1 LADESLSPEAA
12 ALRDENKKL
21 RLENRKLARE
31 LKYEQA
37 NTERNKASAEAR
49 ESLSK
54 VISAEKTKLDRYM
67 NLLLDNS
74 PGLIMFFNVEG
85 RLVFASESY
94 LRESGAQVLGVV
106 AGKAYRELLAPV
118 VSGEFLDRVERL
130 FALALLNR
138 RTVDAEQDIDF
149 SGFGETRH
157 YLMQMT
163 PMIDEAGKAEGL
175 MIMFYDTTEITR
187 ARREA
192 ERARELAEQ
201 STKAKS
207 DFLSRMSH
215 EMRTPMNAIIG
226 MTNIARLSHDPA
238 RKEYCLDK
246 ISEASV
252 HLLGVINDILDMSK
266 IESGKFELF
275 ESAFDFENMLKRVVD
290 VVNFRV
296 EEKHQSLV
304 VDVDE
309 KIPRVLISD
318 EQRLAQ
324 VITNLL
330 SNAVKFTPDGGTII
344 LSARA
349 EESGTDTIR
358 FSVKDT
364 GIGISKDQQPKLF
377 TSFEQADGGISR
389 RFGGT
394 GLGLAISKRIV
405 ELMGGRIWIESEI
418 GKGSDFIFEISAKP
432 SLDGDGAALKESE
445 TPNLSDD
452 GIFNGKRVL
461 LAEDVEINCEVLT
474 SLIEHTGV
482 TLDYAG
488 DGLEALGKFS
498 DDPEG
503 YDLIL
508 MDVHMPNMDG
518 YEATRRI
525 RASGLNRAKEIPII
539 AMTANVFREDVEKC
553 RAAGMNA
560 HLGKPIDVGDVIAK
574 MKEYLL

>member
-1 LADESLSPEAA
+1 
-12 ALRDENKKL
+12 
-21 RLENRKLARE
+21 
-31 LKYEQA
+31 
-37 NTERNKASAEAR
+37 
-49 ESLSK
+49 
-54 VISAEKTKLDRYM
+54 
-67 NLLLDNS
+67 
-74 PGLIMFFNVEG
+74 
-85 RLVFASESY
+85 
-94 LRESGAQVLGVV
+94 
-106 AGKAYRELLAPV
+106 
-118 VSGEFLDRVERL
+118 
-130 FALALLNR
+130 
-138 RTVDAEQDIDF
+138 
-149 SGFGETRH
+149 
-157 YLMQMT
+157 
-163 PMIDEAGKAEGL
+163 
-175 MIMFYDTTEITR
+175 
-187 ARREA
+187 
-192 ERARELAEQ
+192 
-201 STKAKS
+201 
-207 DFLSRMSH
+207 
-215 EMRTPMNAIIG
+215 
-226 MTNIARLSHDPA
+226 
-238 RKEYCLDK
+238 
-246 ISEASV
+246 
-252 HLLGVINDILDMSK
+252 VINDILDMSK

-275 ESAFDFENMLKRVVD
+275 ESVFDFENMLMRVVD

-296 EEKHQSLV
+296 EEKRQSLV

-309 KIPRVLISD
+309 KIPRILISD

-330 SNAVKFTPDGGTII
+330 SNAVKFTPDGGTIV

-349 EESGTDTIR
+349 GESGTDTIR

-364 GIGISKDQQPKLF
+364 GIGISKEQQPKLF

-418 GKGSDFIFEISAKP
+418 GKGSDFIFEINVKS
-432 SLDGDGAALKESE
+432 SDEGENAALNKNDSPDMGE
-445 TPNLSDD
+445 D
-452 GIFNGKRVL
+452 GIFKGKRVL

-482 TLDYAG
+482 VLEYAC
-488 DGLEALGKFS
+488 DGLEALNKFS
-498 DDPEG
+498 GDPEG